1 MLTAKEA
8 RERTQQSVVVLD
20 KMLKRICE
28 AIGLAADNGKSEL
41 ILDYALHNDQE
52 LKIVDRWGHGT
63 SNSNL
68 TPFQLSIKRELEKL
82 FYNVTVVA
90 EQHDGKAGL
99 GMMDD
104 DPKPFTTY
112 HIKVRW

>member
-8 RERTQQSVVVLD
+8 RERTQQSVVVLN
-20 KMLKRICE
+20 KMMERICV
-28 AIGLAADNGKSEL
+28 AIELAADNGKSEML
-41 ILDYALHNDQE
+41 LDYALYNDPE

-63 SNSNL
+63 CNSNL
-68 TPFQLSIKRELEKL
+68 TPFQLSIKHELEKL
-82 FYNVTVVA
+82 LYNVTIVA
-90 EQHDGKAGL
+90 EQHDGKGGL